1 MTEAIENAFQ
11 IFIAGG
17 CLIYALFKAMSL
29 RSRSWIL
36 LMFFYAELFMG
47 NLYWQL
53 YLIFI
58 NGNPLIPFVSEFCWD
73 VALGF
78 LLVLVNRYSKGKISI
93 KHDPVLLVIPVFT
106 VGMAI
111 FYMQW
116 GQIADNI
123 AVAVLMTFLILR
135 CVYGLRMISGR
146 GYYASAREKDPKG
159 SDPAVRGLYCVMLW
173 FCTIEYLSW
182 TASCF
187 FDGDT
192 LANPYYWCDIAL
204 SISLLFF
211 IPALNRCNIKKNV
224 ARQGEGLS

>member
-1 MTEAIENAFQ
+1 MIEAVENAFQ
-11 IFIAGG
+11 IVVAGG
-17 CLIYALFKAMSL
+17 CLIYSAYKAMSM

-36 LMFFYAELFMG
+36 LLFFYAELFMG

-73 VALGF
+73 VCFGF
-78 LLVLVNRYSKGKISI
+78 LLVLVKRYSKSRVNI
-93 KHDPVLLVIPVFT
+93 KKDPVLLIIPVFT

-111 FYMQW
+111 YYMQW

-123 AVAVLMTFLILR
+123 VVAVLMTFLMIE
-135 CVYGLRMISGR
+135 CVCGLKTISGR
-146 GYYASAREKDPKG
+146 GCYASAGKEDPTGPDPK
-159 SDPAVRGLYCVMLW
+159 VKGLYRITLW
-173 FCTIEYLSW
+173 FCAIEYLSW
-182 TASCF
+182 TASCLF
-187 FDGDT
+187 EGDT

-211 IPALNRCNIKKNV
+211 IPALNRCETKKTV